1 MRTAWL
7 GTGLMGSPMARRLL
21 AAGHEVT
28 VWNRTATRTAAVVAA
43 GAQAAATPAAAVAS
57 AEVVFTMLRDG
68 PVTRAVLLDG
78 PPAPALAGRTVVQMA
93 TIASGESRELA
104 AAVRAQGGEYLEA
117 PVLGSIGVAA
127 TGQLLVFA
135 GGEPALFARLRP
147 LLAHFGPEPL
157 LVGPTGQAAT
167 LKIAFNQLIAGMAA
181 SFCHSLGIVRRAGID
196 VDLFMFMGLL
206 RRSAFHNPSFE
217 GRLPRYLARD
227 YANPNF
233 PLALLL
239 KDVELARDEA
249 AALGLDNRA
258 LEGIRDLIAAGV
270 ARGLGAADYGALY
283 EVIDPPAAG

>member
-1 MRTAWL
+1 
-7 GTGLMGSPMARRLL
+7 
-21 AAGHEVT
+21 
-28 VWNRTATRTAAVVAA
+28 
-43 GAQAAATPAAAVAS
+43 
-57 AEVVFTMLRDG
+57 
-68 PVTRAVLLDG
+68 
-78 PPAPALAGRTVVQMA
+78 
-93 TIASGESRELA
+93 
-104 AAVRAQGGEYLEA
+104 
-117 PVLGSIGVAA
+117 
-127 TGQLLVFA
+127 
-135 GGEPALFARLRP
+135 
-147 LLAHFGPEPL
+147 
-157 LVGPTGQAAT
+157 GPTGQAAT

-196 VDLFMFMGLL
+196 VDLFMGLL

>member
-28 VWNRTATRTAAVVAA
+28 VWNRTATRTAEVVAA
-43 GAQAAATPAAAVAS
+43 GARAAATPAAAVAS

-78 PPAPALAGRTVVQMA
+78 TPAPVLAGRTVVQMA

-127 TGQLLVFA
+127 AGQLLVFA
-135 GGEPALFARLRP
+135 GGEPELFARLRP
-147 LLAHFGPEPL
+147 LLARFGPEPL
-157 LVGPTGQAAT
+157 LVGPAGQAAT

-196 VDLFMFMGLL
+196 VDLFMGLL

-249 AALGLDNRA
+249 ATLGLDNRA

-283 EVIDPPAAG
+283 EVIDPPAVG